1 MHAQFLF
8 INAFRAP
15 PGTGN
20 LVVRKSH
27 ATVMKPLDGTVVI
40 VAGNHF
46 AEGNTAADAV
56 QRLVWIHF
64 NIEIRDIGR
73 LLLATA
79 ANVGT

>member
-1 MHAQFLF
+1 
-8 INAFRAP
+8 
-15 PGTGN
+15 
-20 LVVRKSH
+20 
-27 ATVMKPLDGTVVI
+27 MKPLDGTVVI

-64 NIEIRDIGR
+64 NIEIRNIGR

-79 ANVGT
+79 ANVGA